1 MATAE
6 RETTISVLVP
16 HHQYLE
22 ASRFY
27 EDGFGLALDDVSD
40 GNGIHRFLVGNWA
53 IRLVPISGPLVDTN
67 TGITLHVH
75 RLHDFVSY
83 LVVDGYLP
91 PDILSG
97 LDYTTSKLEV
107 CDPAGNRLT
116 LLQETH

>member
-1 MATAE
+1 MATVE

-16 HHQYLE
+16 HHQYME

-27 EDGFGLALDDVSD
+27 EDGFGLVLDDVSD
-40 GNGIHRFLVGNWA
+40 GDGIHRFLVGNWA
-53 IRLVPISGPLVDTN
+53 IRLVPILGPLVDRN

-75 RLHDFVSY
+75 RLHDFVSH
-83 LVVDGYLP
+83 LVENGYLP